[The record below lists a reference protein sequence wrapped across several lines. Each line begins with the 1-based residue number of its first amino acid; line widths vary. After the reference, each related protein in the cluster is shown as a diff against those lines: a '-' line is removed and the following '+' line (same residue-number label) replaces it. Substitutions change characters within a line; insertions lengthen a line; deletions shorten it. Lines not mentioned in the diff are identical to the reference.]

1 MTNANSPSWG
11 PPAPTTLSF
20 AGRLAKRWHGFDT
33 FPYRMVVPVLA
44 IEILFVAVPLVIGFY
59 YSLHRVDFLQLG
71 AYVGLDN
78 YWKVIASPAVR
89 NSLLVTTIFSFFA
102 LFFTFVVGISL
113 ALFLE
118 RDTRFN
124 VFGRAVVLVP
134 HVISML
140 VGSMLLKWI
149 FSRDAGLTTL
159 ILGPLGF
166 GDVSILA
173 DPGNAMAALVFNAV
187 WRDSAFAMILLMAGL
202 KSVPLELYAAAR
214 VDGASAWYRFRRIT
228 LPLLRVP
235 ILITLIRLL
244 IHFVNVLTFALVLTG
259 GGPNEATTTM
269 GLELYHLGFKDYRF
283 GQANALA
290 FLVFIFNIILIFM
303 LVRLFQERRTRI

>member
-1 MTNANSPSWG
+1 MSGFRSSPAG
-11 PPAPTTLSF
+11 VGLRPPLA
-20 AGRLAKRWHGFDT
+20 LAKCLRSHWRNFDS
-33 FPYRMVVPVLA
+33 FPYRMVLPVLA

-59 YSLHRVDFLQLG
+59 YSLHRVDYLNLG
-71 AYVGLDN
+71 AYVGLTN
-78 YWKVIASPAVR
+78 YWRVIASPAVR
-89 NSLLVTTIFSFFA
+89 NSLLVTASFSFFA

-118 RDTRFN
+118 RDTRLN
-124 VFGRAVVLVP
+124 VLGRAIVLVP

-149 FSRDAGLTTL
+149 FSADAGLTSL
-159 ILGPLGF
+159 VLGPF
-166 GDVSILA
+166 GYGDLSILA
-173 DPGNAMAALVFNAV
+173 DPTNAMAALVFNGV

-202 KSVPLELYAAAR
+202 KSIPLGLYAAAR
-214 VDGASAWYRFRRIT
+214 IDGAGTWYRFRRIT

-235 ILITLIRLL
+235 ILITLIRLM
-244 IHFVNVLTFALVLTG
+244 IHFVNGLTYALVLTG

-269 GLELYHLGFKDYRF
+269 GLELYDIGFKDFRF

-290 FLVFIFNIILIFM
+290 FMVFIFNLVLIFI
-303 LVRLFQERRTRI
+303 LVRLFRERRSQI